1 MTTTKSKPTGGIT
14 PFQIKRI
21 MNNCNYNMDIKDEW
35 VQWATGDMNRTSLRT
50 ITHDQAVKI
59 MRQQTG
65 ESPITPEGGTLQDS
79 SPFGGWG
86 AFNKSNPKHL
96 LILSLVRQAQWTVSN
111 EKHGEVADL
120 NRLSSWLKSERS
132 PVNKPLLKM
141 DAHEIERIIAALS
154 GIVKSIFK

>member
-35 VQWATGDMNRTSLRT
+35 VQWATGDVNRTSLRT

-65 ESPITPEGGTLQDS
+65 ESPEPRADS
-79 SPFGGWG
+79 QEQGNW
-86 AFNKSNPKHL
+86 ALFNKSNPKHL
-96 LILSLVRQAQWTVSN
+96 LILSLVRQAQWTVAN